1 MLCCGQGL
9 KALASLRMEKSYRDF
24 GHDIDNTDPFLET
37 GLGFTGRSEGGYVG
51 HSAVQEWRQA
61 NTYDGKLRYSKRL
74 VGVRLKDSEPLMYH
88 GEVLWRDG
96 KRVGDVRA
104 ASYGHTLGGA
114 VGLALVHGEPFVTP
128 KYLREGEWE
137 VEVNGELY
145 PAELSLKPFHDPT
158 NERIKA

>member
-1 MLCCGQGL
+1 
-9 KALASLRMEKSYRDF
+9 
-24 GHDIDNTDPFLET
+24 
-37 GLGFTGRSEGGYVG
+37 
-51 HSAVQEWRQA
+51 
-61 NTYDGKLRYSKRL
+61 
-74 VGVRLKDSEPLMYH
+74 MYH

-128 KYLREGEWE
+128 KYLREGEWQ